1 MAMYASRLAENLP
14 RVQEIVTAA
23 AERSGRGGE
32 DVTVVA
38 ITKAHP
44 LAAIEAALAAGIR
57 DIGENRIEEMEE
69 KVAALGR
76 AAAHWHMVGHVQ
88 SRKASRAV
96 ALADLVHS
104 VDTVRLGQ
112 KLSRA
117 AQSTDGKVSVLVQV
131 NTSGE
136 GAKSGFPGDNVLEGL
151 HGLLELP
158 GLSIAGFMTMAP
170 WTDDEGRLR
179 AAFRRLREIHE
190 EATRSTGYSGKE
202 LSMGMTNDY
211 PIAVEEGSTIVRIGT
226 ALFGERP
233 R

>member
-1 MAMYASRLAENLP
+1 MAMYASRLVDNLP
-14 RVQEIVTAA
+14 RVQEIVAEA
-23 AERSGRGGE
+23 AERSGRE
-32 DVTVVA
+32 ASDVTVVA

-76 AAAHWHMVGHVQ
+76 DAAHWHMVGHVQ
-88 SRKASRAV
+88 SRKAPRAV

-117 AQSTDGKVSVLVQV
+117 AESTDGKVSVLVQV

-136 GAKSGFPGDNVLEGL
+136 GAKAGFSGEDALEGL
-151 HGLLELP
+151 HELLELP
-158 GLSIAGFMTMAP
+158 GLSIAGLMTMAP
-170 WTDDEGRLR
+170 WTDDEGALR

-190 EATRSTGYSGKE
+190 EATRTTGYSGKE

-211 PIAVEEGSTIVRIGT
+211 PIAVEEGSTMVRIGT

>member
-1 MAMYASRLAENLP
+1 MYASRLVDNLP
-14 RVQEIVTAA
+14 RVKEIVAAA
-23 AERSGRGGE
+23 AERSGREGS

-38 ITKAHP
+38 VTKAHP
-44 LAAIEAALAAGIR
+44 LTAIEAALAAGIR

-76 AAAHWHMVGHVQ
+76 DAAHWHMVGHVQ
-88 SRKASRAV
+88 SRKAPRAV

-117 AQSTDGKVSVLVQV
+117 AESTDGKVSVLVQV

-136 GAKSGFPGDNVLEGL
+136 GSKAGFSGEDALEGL
-151 HGLLELP
+151 LELLELP
-158 GLSIAGFMTMAP
+158 GLCIAGLMTMAP
-170 WTDDEGRLR
+170 WTDDEGALR

-190 EATRSTGYSGKE
+190 EATRTTGYSGKE

-211 PIAVEEGSTIVRIGT
+211 PIAVEEGSTMVRIGT